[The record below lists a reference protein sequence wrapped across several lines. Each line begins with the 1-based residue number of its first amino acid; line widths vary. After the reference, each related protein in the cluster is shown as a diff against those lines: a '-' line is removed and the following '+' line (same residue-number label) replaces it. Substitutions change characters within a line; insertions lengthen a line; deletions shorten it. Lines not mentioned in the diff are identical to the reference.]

1 MKKETEKRRETKK
14 KKKKKKKKKRKIR
27 CNDKP
32 NTWKITIKQS
42 QPPNCIIEYKSTVIK
57 F

>member
-1 MKKETEKRRETKK
+1 MKKETEKRRRT
-14 KKKKKKKKKRKIR
+14 KKKKKKKRKIR

-42 QPPNCIIEYKSTVIK
+42 QQPNCIIEYKSTVIK